1 MVQGAEEGG
10 PGGHADVDLAQTEKN
25 ILHPQGKKQSA
36 EKIEI
41 TRHLVDN
48 LHIREPQFSIRKW
61 ISFIIVIIYRA
72 LAFST
77 IRLFQVESLQRGI
90 SKEGEGTSDVE
101 KELEEIERKMSDLE
115 RDREDRSKRIMDRRV
130 LQVTTLQE
138 LGEF

>member
-1 MVQGAEEGG
+1 MVQGAEEGR

-72 LAFST
+72 LGKGSK
-77 IRLFQVESLQRGI
+77 I
-90 SKEGEGTSDVE
+90 SP
-101 KELEEIERKMSDLE
+101 L
-115 RDREDRSKRIMDRRV
+115 
-130 LQVTTLQE
+130 
-138 LGEF
+138 